1 MMSKLLANRRSRL
14 ALAALP
20 VLLALAACG
29 HHDDDDNTGG
39 SGGGTT
45 PPVATTDSF
54 ITFVSQQVATQS
66 ETSEPLSTEGV
77 NPTVPENTEPVALP
91 AS

>member
-1 MMSKLLANRRSRL
+1 MMSKLLANRRGRL

-20 VLLALAACG
+20 VLLVLAACG
-29 HHDDDDNTGG
+29 HHHDDDNTGG
-39 SGGGTT
+39 GGTT
-45 PPVATTDSF
+45 PPGATSDAF
-54 ITFVSQQVATQS
+54 ITYVSQQVATQS
-66 ETSEPLSTEGV
+66 ETAEPLSTDGV

>member
-14 ALAALP
+14 ALVALP

-29 HHDDDDNTGG
+29 HHDDDDNNTGG
-39 SGGGTT
+39 GSTNP
-45 PPVATTDSF
+45 PPVATSDSF

>member
-1 MMSKLLANRRSRL
+1 MMSKLLANRRGRL

-29 HHDDDDNTGG
+29 HHHDDDNTGG
-39 SGGGTT
+39 SGGTT
-45 PPVATTDSF
+45 PPVATSDAFVTY
-54 ITFVSQQVATQS
+54 VSQQVATQS
-66 ETSEPLSTEGV
+66 DTAEPLSTDGV
-77 NPTVPENTEPVALP
+77 NPTVPENSEPVALP

>member
-1 MMSKLLANRRSRL
+1 MMSKLLANRRGRL

-29 HHDDDDNTGG
+29 GHHDDDNTGG
-39 SGGGTT
+39 RGGGTT

-54 ITFVSQQVATQS
+54 VTFVSQQVATQS